1 MIIRIKHSKSRL
13 MDKDGDWLYGFC
25 TMPTPKSMLIKISGP
40 DNKRRNVYA
49 GTTLHELLHAWMNL
63 LATKGFKV
71 DEDTEEDFAR
81 LAESLVIAVF
91 KKLFGR
97 KNYGNGTSLRSGI
110 KQRSA
115 RAHR

>member
-1 MIIRIKHSKSRL
+1 MIIRIKHSKRRL

-25 TMPTPKSMLIKISGP
+25 TMPTPKSMSIQISGP
-40 DNKRRNVYA
+40 DNKRMNVYA
-49 GTTLHELLHAWMNL
+49 GTTLHELVHAWMNL
-63 LATKGFKV
+63 LAVKGFKV
-71 DEDTEEDFAR
+71 DEDMEEDFVR
-81 LAESLVIAVF
+81 LSESLVIAVF

-97 KNYGNGTSLRSGI
+97 KNYANGTSVRSGI